1 MPHILQQPLTQIG
14 LDQSEI
20 QIYLLINA
28 FPNINV
34 SDISRETGLGRNKV
48 YDVLKNL
55 AEIGLLEHE
64 RDYGRRIILK
74 SPSVI
79 GTLLKSK
86 KYEIN
91 STINN
96 FEETLPS
103 LITSFY
109 DAKREPE
116 MKLFEGT
123 NKFVYLMNQVI
134 QEAENGSEMF
144 SFNEG
149 DDFYEIVDINYFLG
163 IWIEERVK
171 KNIFNKILV
180 TNDNSLFQ
188 KHRGQNE
195 VKLREMKL
203 LPKHNHNTGCYWVIG
218 SKIIHWDTINAK
230 AILIINPVMAQNLRM
245 SFELL
250 WDRIN

>member
-14 LDQSEI
+14 LDQREI
-20 QIYLLINA
+20 QIYLLVSSNPEI
-28 FPNINV
+28 IV

-48 YDVLKNL
+48 YSVLKNL
-55 AEIGLLEHE
+55 ADIGLLEHE

-86 KYEIN
+86 KYKIN
-91 STINN
+91 STIND
-96 FEETLPS
+96 FEEVLPS
-103 LITSFY
+103 LITNFY
-109 DAKREPE
+109 DAKRELE
-116 MKLFEGT
+116 IKLYEGT

-134 QEAENGSEMF
+134 QEAENGSAMF

-149 DDFYEIVDINYFLG
+149 DDFYEIVDTNYFLG

-180 TNDNSLFQ
+180 THNNSLFQ
-188 KHRGQNE
+188 KHSPQNQI
-195 VKLREMKL
+195 KLREMKQ
-203 LPKHNHNTGCYWVIG
+203 LPSQNNKGCYWVIG
-218 SKIIHWDTINAK
+218 NKIIHWDTVYAK
-230 AILIINPVMAQNLRM
+230 AILIINPIMAQNLRL

-250 WDRIN
+250 WESVE